1 MRKFLFI
8 LSIIFSCSTSLFA
21 SVTEVDAFKSFHN
34 EKWNDATLTFYKI
47 LKTDTPLSSSEQY
60 GRAII
65 SSALAK
71 DSVKTYFFIQ
81 KLNEHSG
88 FTENYLTTIDQALD
102 LEKKMHYLEPV
113 LLYICRINE
122 AECANTMTYIFEK
135 YSKEARYEDAY
146 RLLNKLVIYYPNDN
160 ALLYKIVN
168 LDILLGN
175 TDDAILYAKQALV
188 NDPHSLDGNLYLGNI
203 FLRKSQNELE
213 SVHASFKNKKGNLK
227 RSDLVDLQ
235 LSVKDII
242 VNDLY
247 KAQYY
252 LEKADKIQSNSYIR
266 NNLNWIKELKENNTK
281 ALLKL
286 KLIDVQTLL
295 P

>member
-1 MRKFLFI
+1 MKKILFI
-8 LSIIFSCSTSLFA
+8 ISIIISYTTSLHGA
-21 SVTEVDAFKSFHN
+21 VTEVDAFKSFHI
-34 EKWNDATLTFYKI
+34 EKWKDATSAFYKI
-47 LKTDTPLSSSEQY
+47 LNSDTPLSSSEQY

-65 SSALAK
+65 SSAMAR

-81 KLNEHSG
+81 KLNEHS
-88 FTENYLTTIDQALD
+88 NYSEDYISAIDQALD
-102 LEKKMHYLEPV
+102 LEKKMYFLEPV
-113 LLYICRINE
+113 LLYICKINE
-122 AECANTMTYIFEK
+122 AECANTMTYIFNK
-135 YSKEARYEDAY
+135 YNKEAKYEDAY
-146 RLLNKLVIYYPNDN
+146 RLLNKLVAYYPNDN
-160 ALLYKIVN
+160 TLLYKIVS

-188 NDPHSLDGNLYLGNI
+188 NDPHSLEGNLFLGNI
-203 FLRKSQNELE
+203 LLQKSQERIDA
-213 SVHASFKNKKGNLK
+213 VQTSFKNIKGSLK

-235 LSVKDII
+235 LSIKEII
-242 VNDLY
+242 ENDLY

-252 LEKADKIQSNSYIR
+252 LERANKIQSNAYIR
-266 NNLNWIKELKENNTK
+266 NNLDWIRNLKENNTK